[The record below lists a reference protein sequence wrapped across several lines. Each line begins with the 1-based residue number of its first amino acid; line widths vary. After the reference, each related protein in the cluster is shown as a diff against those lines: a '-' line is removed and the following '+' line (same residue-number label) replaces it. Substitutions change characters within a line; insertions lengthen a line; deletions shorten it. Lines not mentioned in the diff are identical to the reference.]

1 MFITATANYFHS
13 SSTRGW
19 FLILFTSSSQA
30 GSGLSQLK
38 VALMESSWLGL
49 KCTRT
54 NLALGWPTRVLISG
68 SWVWI
73 LSSQQGH
80 LQPAHSASGHRVLGY
95 LRWTQEYMTPGHLSF
110 QNANYCLWKKSRVE
124 GKLCVC
130 VIFKDLQ
137 IIKIT
142 WGWVCQSA
150 SHRTE
155 LTLILFI
162 LKAKHVENPR

>member
-1 MFITATANYFHS
+1 MFITATANDFHS

-19 FLILFTSSSQA
+19 FLIL

-49 KCTRT
+49 KCTGT
-54 NLALGWPTRVLISG
+54 NLALGWPTRVVISG

-73 LSSQQGH
+73 LSSQQDH
-80 LQPAHSASGHRVLGY
+80 LQAAHSASGHRVLGY
-95 LRWTQEYMTPGHLSF
+95 LRWTQEYVTSGHLGF

-150 SHRTE
+150 SHRTNSY
-155 LTLILFI
+155 FI
-162 LKAKHVENPR
+162 YFESKTCGKPKEKLKVV